1 VIFPLEYFLHILC
14 FFEIFKYLDKFI
26 CIKDS
31 TGYIYNLWNEEIENE
46 CIYNESIY
54 DIIKYIFNRICIY
67 DDLSEIKF
75 SKLENQDLVKDVLLF
90 YNEYTKKLTE

>member
-1 VIFPLEYFLHILC
+1 
-14 FFEIFKYLDKFI
+14 
-26 CIKDS
+26 
-31 TGYIYNLWNEEIENE
+31 LWNEEIENE